1 MSLIPGPQAPPS
13 DGDVHFDLLLDE
25 AIIQKRVTQ
34 LGTRIRQDYGDVD
47 LTLICV
53 LTGSLVFAA
62 DLCRAIPGELR
73 LETISARS
81 YGDGQVSS
89 GSVSITH
96 ASLDD
101 LSGRHVLLVEDIVD
115 TGLTAQ
121 ALLEHLS
128 HRGASSLR
136 LATLL
141 FKPGMGSPIAPDYV
155 GFEVGEEFV
164 VGYGLDWAGKYR
176 NLPFV
181 ARVRQS
187 SAAKHP

>member
-1 MSLIPGPQAPPS
+1 MSRLPVFALPPS
-13 DGDVHFDLLLDE
+13 DGTVQFEVLFDE
-25 AIIQKRVTQ
+25 TTIRRRVVELGRQ
-34 LGTRIRQDYGDVD
+34 LRSEYGDKG

-53 LTGSLVFAA
+53 LKGSLLFAA
-62 DLCRAIPGELR
+62 DLCRAIPGDVR

-96 ASLDD
+96 SSVDD

-115 TGLTAQ
+115 TGLTAR
-121 ALLEHLS
+121 ALLELLS
-128 HRGASSLR
+128 DRNAASLR

-141 FKPGMGSPIAPDYV
+141 FKPSMGSPITPDYV

-176 NLPFV
+176 NLPYV
-181 ARVRQS
+181 ARVRQTV
-187 SAAKHP
+187 AAKGP